1 MLTSELM
8 KEVRRL
14 QIRTSRR
21 VDALFTGEYHSAF
34 KGQGIE
40 FAEVR
45 DYLAGDDVRT
55 IDWNVTARTGRTHVK
70 RFEEERQLTVVL
82 AVDLSASAGF
92 ASAGRL
98 KSRLATEI
106 AAVLA
111 LTAARNNDRAG
122 LMILSD
128 HVESF
133 VPPRKGRAHTL
144 RLMRDLL
151 DFEPAGR
158 GTDLPGALLHLD
170 KILTQ
175 RAIVFLI
182 SDLLAPVEGPGGL
195 ANPLR
200 RLASRHDVVTI
211 RLTDPR
217 DAELPRVGLV
227 RAMEPESGRHVL
239 LDASSRAVRRAY
251 RAAASRHEAELD
263 RALRGAR
270 VDRIDCATDRPFV
283 HDLIRYFR
291 LRETRL
297 HR

>member
-21 VDALFTGEYHSAF
+21 VDNLFTGEYHSAF

-45 DYLAGDDVRT
+45 DYAPGDDVRT
-55 IDWNVTARTGRTHVK
+55 IDWNVTARSGRTHVK
-70 RFEEERQLTVVL
+70 RFEEERQLTVIL

-92 ASAGRL
+92 ASAGRPRA
-98 KSRLATEI
+98 RLATEI

-111 LTAARNNDRAG
+111 LAAARNNDRTG
-122 LMILSD
+122 LTILSD

-133 VPPRKGRAHTL
+133 VPPRKGRPHTL

-151 DFEPAGR
+151 HFEPAGR
-158 GTDLPGALLHLD
+158 GTDVPGALLHLD
-170 KILTQ
+170 KVLTQ

-182 SDLLAPVEGPGGL
+182 SDLLVPIDGPDGI

-200 RLASRHDVVTI
+200 RLASRHDVVAV

-227 RAMEPESGRHVL
+227 RAQEPETGRVAL
-239 LDASSRAVRRAY
+239 IDASSRAVRRAW
-251 RAAASRHEAELD
+251 REAAIRHDASLD
-263 RALRGAR
+263 RALRAAR
-270 VDRIDCATDRPFV
+270 VDRIDCSTDRPFI